1 MKEKPKKSKTKS
13 EQKSRPVH
21 NQAPPVAEKLGAVRW
36 LVPTL
41 VVVLSSIAF
50 FPSLRNQFVQW
61 DDNDM
66 FIRNLNYRGL
76 GWTELRWM
84 FSTFLMGH
92 YQPLSWVTL
101 GLDYLLWGMDP
112 FGYHLTNLLLHVAN
126 TIVFYFI
133 ALRLLATA
141 FADPEGSAGID
152 LRLAAGFAALVFSIH
167 PLRVESVAW
176 ATERRDVLSGGFF
189 LLTIL
194 CYLKAAQERPS
205 EPSRAQVDGLG
216 IGGLCIIAAV
226 QSQRHDAAGGA
237 THIGCIS
244 AAAADERL
252 VEVVGQGNTSR
263 LA

>member
-1 MKEKPKKSKTKS
+1 MSKKAARFTTKPRLWPIS
-13 EQKSRPVH
+13 V
-21 NQAPPVAEKLGAVRW
+21 GAVRW

-112 FGYHLTNLLLHVAN
+112 FGYHLTNLLVARCQCDN
-126 TIVFYFI
+126 FLFYCGTIVGNGI
-133 ALRLLATA
+133 LRSRGFCWHRSPA
-141 FADPEGSAGID
+141 
-152 LRLAAGFAALVFSIH
+152 RCRVCRAGFFHS
-167 PLRVESVAW
+167 S
-176 ATERRDVLSGGFF
+176 F
-189 LLTIL
+189 
-194 CYLKAAQERPS
+194 
-205 EPSRAQVDGLG
+205 
-216 IGGLCIIAAV
+216 
-226 QSQRHDAAGGA
+226 AG
-237 THIGCIS
+237 
-244 AAAADERL
+244 
-252 VEVVGQGNTSR
+252 
-263 LA
+263 